1 MRNLAVTGLAVVA
14 VLMMAGAGMLACA
27 EEAAQRPDLT
37 GQWRLDPKRSDTMK
51 PPGDAQQRGS
61 RGGGFGGGPP
71 GGGGGGGFG
80 GGPPGGGG
88 GGGFGGGP
96 PGGGG
101 GGGFGGGPPG
111 GGGGGGFGGG
121 PPDEDQN
128 NSARSS
134 TRAAPPR
141 PLPDLMHVT
150 ESDQLISFEDST
162 GAVLQEITLT
172 ASESEKDTLVHAPGA
187 QVFTGRWKDAKLEAK
202 PSGRGGMKLTQ
213 AITFEGDTVLII
225 RTKMTGSGPMPA
237 NEFKRFYRRVKGD

>member
-1 MRNLAVTGLAVVA
+1 MRNRAVMGLAVVA
-14 VLMMAGAGMLACA
+14 VLMVAGAGMLACA
-27 EEAAQRPDLT
+27 EEAAKRPDLT

-61 RGGGFGGGPP
+61 RDRGSGGGPPGGGGGGFGGGPP
-71 GGGGGGGFG
+71 SGGGGGGFG

-88 GGGFGGGP
+88 G
-96 PGGGG
+96 
-101 GGGFGGGPPG
+101 
-111 GGGGGGFGGG
+111 FGGG

-128 NSARSS
+128 SSAKS
-134 TRAAPPR
+134 TTRTAPPR

-187 QVFTGRWKDAKLEAK
+187 QVFTGQWKDAKLEAK

-225 RTKMTGSGPMPA
+225 RTKMAGSGQMPA

>member
-1 MRNLAVTGLAVVA
+1 MRNRAVTGLVVA
-14 VLMMAGAGMLACA
+14 AALMAAGAGMLACA

-61 RGGGFGGGPP
+61 RGGRPGGGPP

-88 GGGFGGGP
+88 GGFGGGP
-96 PGGGG
+96 PGGG

-111 GGGGGGFGGG
+111 EGQDG
-121 PPDEDQN
+121 
-128 NSARSS
+128 SS
-134 TRAAPPR
+134 TSGTRGTPPR
-141 PLPDLMHVT
+141 PLPELMHVT
-150 ESDQLISFEDST
+150 DSDQLISFEDST

-172 ASESEKDTLVHAPGA
+172 ASESEKDTLMHAPGA
-187 QVFTGRWKDAKLEAK
+187 QVFTGQWKDAKLEAK
-202 PSGRGGMKLTQ
+202 YSGRGSMKLTQ
-213 AITFEGDTVLII
+213 AITFEGDTVLIV
-225 RTKMTGSGPMPA
+225 RTKMAGSGQMPA